1 MDIVH
6 PWTLDEAG
14 NELLPITTFSIAMAH
29 RQSGGKL
36 AVFVEGLRALRK
48 LQAGDKVLI
57 SEACNHNRI
66 TDNCNDIGM
75 VQIPNFVHKLCGPQ
89 VGGWV
94 GGEQVSLLL
103 LAPVSC
109 ISGRHRAPLTV
120 WASHPLHQ
128 GTSKPA
134 VVPSAQRHT
143 AARADRP
150 APPAFPPARRWPWSM
165 PLAASTPRRST
176 ARWGSTRWPSTAAA
190 A

>member
-1 MDIVH
+1 MDVVH

-75 VQIPNFVHKLCGPQ
+75 VQIPNFVHKLCVPQ
-89 VGGWV
+89 VGGWGAAV
-94 GGEQVSLLL
+94 VAAACPKELYQ
-103 LAPVSC
+103 C
-109 ISGRHRAPLTV
+109 HRAPLTAC
-120 WASHPLHQ
+120 ASCILQ
-128 GTSKPA
+128 QVTSKPA
-134 VVPSAQRHT
+134 VVPSAQCHT
-143 AARADRP
+143 AARVT
-150 APPAFPPARRWPWSM
+150 
-165 PLAASTPRRST
+165 PL
-176 ARWGSTRWPSTAAA
+176 
-190 A
+190 